1 MNERHEERD
10 EAIGALA
17 MLTMHE
23 PDPSRAARL
32 LARARAQLVA
42 DRANRRPLAA
52 MRPPRGGWGRTLE
65 PLLVAGASAVF
76 LLEVLSRATRLYRF

>member
-1 MNERHEERD
+1 VNERHEERD

-23 PDPSRAARL
+23 PDPARAARV
-32 LARARAQLVA
+32 LARGRARLVA
-42 DRANRRPLAA
+42 RANRRPLAA
-52 MRPPRGGWGRTLE
+52 SRAPRGGWGRTLE

-76 LLEVLSRATRLYRF
+76 LFEVLVRATELYRF